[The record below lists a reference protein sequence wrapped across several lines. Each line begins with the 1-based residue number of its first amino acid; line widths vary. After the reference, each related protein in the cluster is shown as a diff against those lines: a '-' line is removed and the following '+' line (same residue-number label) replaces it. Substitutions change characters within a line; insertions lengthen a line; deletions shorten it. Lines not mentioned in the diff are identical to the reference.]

1 MAEAGKVRPTE
12 SELEIL
18 QVLWNHGPSTVR
30 FVNDKLNEN
39 RTVGYTTTL
48 KIMQIMNEK
57 GLLQRDNSQRSHLF
71 QANVKESET
80 QRALLDKFMNAAF
93 GGSAM
98 KLVMQ
103 ALGNHKASQ
112 EEIDRIREFLDQ
124 MEKDHAG
131 NS

>member
-1 MAEAGKVRPTE
+1 
-12 SELEIL
+12 
-18 QVLWNHGPSTVR
+18 
-30 FVNDKLNEN
+30 
-39 RTVGYTTTL
+39 
-48 KIMQIMNEK
+48 
-57 GLLQRDNSQRSHLF
+57 
-71 QANVKESET
+71 
-80 QRALLDKFMNAAF
+80 
-93 GGSAM
+93 M